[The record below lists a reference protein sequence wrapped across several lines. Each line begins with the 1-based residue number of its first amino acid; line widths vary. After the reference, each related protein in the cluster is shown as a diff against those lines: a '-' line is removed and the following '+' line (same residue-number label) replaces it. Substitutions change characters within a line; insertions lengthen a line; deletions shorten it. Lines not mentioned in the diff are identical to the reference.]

1 MRCAASK
8 FKYSNFIALLRASI
22 KIFCGLLNLPLYGA
36 VLFAGVKK
44 SSHIDA
50 LWLQQFD
57 FSIDAARVARE
68 AAVGAYD
75 AVAGDYD
82 RDFVVPY
89 GAAHGLRGHLR

>member
-22 KIFCGLLNLPLYGA
+22 KIFCGFLNLPLCAA

-50 LWLQQFD
+50 PWLQQLYFP
-57 FSIDAARVARE
+57 IDAARVARE
-68 AAVGAYD
+68 AAVRAYD
-75 AVAGDYD
+75 AVAGDDD

-89 GAAHGLRGHLR
+89 GTAHGLRGHLH